1 MRPAV
6 LAVISLLLASP
17 ASAQNAPT
25 RQEIA
30 IYAGLHE
37 AAAKGDVAEIEKL
50 IAAGEKPNIQD
61 SKSRTPL
68 HVAAYMKQH
77 AAARALLKLG
87 ANPNALEIDRY
98 DIVTIAA
105 VANDLE
111 MLKVAL
117 DGGASAKTI
126 TSRYD
131 GTALIAAAHLGHA
144 EAVKMLIAAK
154 APLNHVNNLGWTA
167 LMEAVVLGNGGASA
181 RNITSRYDGTAL
193 IAAAH
198 IGHVQVVKMLI
209 AAKAPLNHVNNLGWT
224 ALMEAVVLGNGGA
237 NHTATLRALVE
248 AGCDVNIADKQGATP
263 LQHARR
269 RGYVEIARILENAG
283 AR

>member
-1 MRPAV
+1 MKPA
-6 LAVISLLLASP
+6 LLAILPFLALALP
-17 ASAQNAPT
+17 APAQNAPT
-25 RQEIA
+25 RQELA

-37 AAAKGDVAEIEKL
+37 AAAKGDAAEIEKL
-50 IAAGEKPNIQD
+50 IAEGEKPNIQD

-68 HVAAYMKQH
+68 HVAVYMKQP

-87 ANPNALEIDRY
+87 ANPNALEIERY
-98 DIVTIAA
+98 DVVTIAA

-111 MLKVAL
+111 MLKTVL
-117 DGGASAKTI
+117 DGGASARNI

-144 EAVKMLIAAK
+144 EAVKILIAAK

-167 LMEAVVLGNGGASA
+167 LMEAVVLGNGGA
-181 RNITSRYDGTAL
+181 
-193 IAAAH
+193 
-198 IGHVQVVKMLI
+198 
-209 AAKAPLNHVNNLGWT
+209 
-224 ALMEAVVLGNGGA
+224 E
-237 NHTATLRALVE
+237 HTATLRALVD

-269 RGYVEIARILENAG
+269 RGYVEMARILENAG

>member
-1 MRPAV
+1 MRPAL

-167 LMEAVVLGNGGASA
+167 LMEAVVLGNGGA
-181 RNITSRYDGTAL
+181 D
-193 IAAAH
+193 
-198 IGHVQVVKMLI
+198 
-209 AAKAPLNHVNNLGWT
+209 
-224 ALMEAVVLGNGGA
+224 
-237 NHTATLRALVE
+237 HTATLRALVE

-269 RGYVEIARILENAG
+269 RGYVEMARILENAG

>member
-1 MRPAV
+1 MRRAV
-6 LAVISLLLASP
+6 AAFVCCLAMPIWA
-17 ASAQNAPT
+17 AAAQTAPT
-25 RQEIA
+25 RSEIA

-50 IAAGEKPNIQD
+50 VAEGEKLNIQD

-68 HVAAYMKQH
+68 HVAVYLKQP

-87 ANPNALEIDRY
+87 ANPNALDIDRY
-98 DIVTIAA
+98 DVVTIAA
-105 VANDLE
+105 VANDLD
-111 MLKVAL
+111 MLKVVL

-131 GTALIAAAHLGHA
+131 GTALIAAAHLGHT
-144 EAVKMLIAAK
+144 EAVMLLIAAK

-167 LMEAVVLGNGGASA
+167 LMEAIVLGNGG
-181 RNITSRYDGTAL
+181 T
-193 IAAAH
+193 
-198 IGHVQVVKMLI
+198 
-209 AAKAPLNHVNNLGWT
+209 
-224 ALMEAVVLGNGGA
+224 
-237 NHTATLRALVE
+237 NHTATVRALAE
-248 AGCDVNIADKQGATP
+248 AGCDVNVADRQGITP

-269 RGYVEIARILENAG
+269 RGYVEMARILENAG

>member
-1 MRPAV
+1 MPAG
-6 LAVISLLLASP
+6 SP
-17 ASAQNAPT
+17 RWPCPPRRRT
-25 RQEIA
+25 RRRAQEIA

-50 IAAGEKPNIQD
+50 IKDGREAQHPGFQEPHAAARRGLYE
-61 SKSRTPL
+61 
-68 HVAAYMKQH
+68 AA

-111 MLKVAL
+111 MLKIAL
-117 DGGASAKTI
+117 DGGASAKNI

-144 EAVKMLIAAK
+144 EAVKL
-154 APLNHVNNLGWTA
+154 
-167 LMEAVVLGNGGASA
+167 
-181 RNITSRYDGTAL
+181 
-193 IAAAH
+193 
-198 IGHVQVVKMLI
+198 LI

-237 NHTATLRALVE
+237 NHTATVRALVE
-248 AGCDVNIADKQGATP
+248 AGATSTSP
-263 LQHARR
+263 TSRARR
-269 RGYVEIARILENAG
+269 HCSTPAAVAMSRWRGFWKTPVRDDEEHEE
-283 AR
+283 

>member
-1 MRPAV
+1 MRHV
-6 LAVISLLLASP
+6 LFAIVAFLLVGS

-30 IYAGLHE
+30 VYAGLHE

-61 SKSRTPL
+61 AKSRTPL

-105 VANDLE
+105 VADDLE

-167 LMEAVVLGNGGASA
+167 LMEAVVLGNGGA
-181 RNITSRYDGTAL
+181 
-193 IAAAH
+193 
-198 IGHVQVVKMLI
+198 
-209 AAKAPLNHVNNLGWT
+209 
-224 ALMEAVVLGNGGA
+224 

-269 RGYVEIARILENAG
+269 RGYVEMARILENAG

>member
-1 MRPAV
+1 MIDQRAWRAAAMTGA
-6 LAVISLLLASP
+6 LATIACCCTGLGLLALP
-17 ASAQNAPT
+17 ALAQNAPT
-25 RQEIA
+25 RVEIA

-50 IAAGEKPNIQD
+50 IAEGEKPNIQD

-68 HVAAYMKQH
+68 HVAVYMKQH

-117 DGGASAKTI
+117 AGGASAKNI

-144 EAVKMLIAAK
+144 EAVKLLIDAK

-167 LMEAVVLGNGGASA
+167 LMEAIVLGNGG
-181 RNITSRYDGTAL
+181 L
-193 IAAAH
+193 
-198 IGHVQVVKMLI
+198 
-209 AAKAPLNHVNNLGWT
+209 
-224 ALMEAVVLGNGGA
+224 
-237 NHTATLRALVE
+237 NHTATVRALVE
-248 AGCDVNIADKQGATP
+248 AGADVNIADKQGATP

>member
-1 MRPAV
+1 
-6 LAVISLLLASP
+6 
-17 ASAQNAPT
+17 
-25 RQEIA
+25 
-30 IYAGLHE
+30 
-37 AAAKGDVAEIEKL
+37 
-50 IAAGEKPNIQD
+50 
-61 SKSRTPL
+61 
-68 HVAAYMKQH
+68 MKQH

-105 VANDLE
+105 VADDLE
-111 MLKVAL
+111 MLKIAL

-126 TSRYD
+126 TSRYN

-144 EAVKMLIAAK
+144 EAVKL
-154 APLNHVNNLGWTA
+154 
-167 LMEAVVLGNGGASA
+167 
-181 RNITSRYDGTAL
+181 
-193 IAAAH
+193 
-198 IGHVQVVKMLI
+198 LI

-237 NHTATLRALVE
+237 NHTATVRALVE
-248 AGCDVNIADKQGATP
+248 AGCDVNIADKQGTTA